1 MSHDSTMTMQYL
13 CKYIA
18 ISPIYIDIEYFFFHV
33 ECYTK
38 VCENKKRV
46 GKEKENK
53 LTIIL
58 QSNNINNDN
67 GGNWDDGYSEM

>member
-1 MSHDSTMTMQYL
+1 
-13 CKYIA
+13 
-18 ISPIYIDIEYFFFHV
+18 V